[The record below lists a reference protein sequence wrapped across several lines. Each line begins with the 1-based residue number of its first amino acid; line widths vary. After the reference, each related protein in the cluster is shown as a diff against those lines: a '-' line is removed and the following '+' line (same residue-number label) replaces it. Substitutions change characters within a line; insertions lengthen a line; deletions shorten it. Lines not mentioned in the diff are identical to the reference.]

1 LPTALA
7 LLPLDT
13 ENPLTKQ
20 LMDNRQWQKDRQGQT
35 QLTALDVRAS
45 TAVGERH
52 GKDILLGLGLEGRQ
66 EKANTRYEEATAAFA
81 GFKAQRHVTAVH
93 GELQIPVTDRWDL
106 IASLR
111 HDEYSDVGG
120 TTNGKLASRLAINPL
135 WAVRGSWGSGF
146 RAPSVG
152 QTILLAEPY
161 VQTVLSGLTCSPD
174 LIAVTSKLTPTA
186 GSSGVYCRNAN
197 FIRVFTNGNPD
208 LKPETSEQMTFG
220 LALTPTRNFSIGADY
235 WRVQMKNTLQ
245 YESWAEALANP
256 RQHAEKFIAY
266 PILIQ
271 DTVNKTQFNDL
282 ALLLKMRNLGSSVKE
297 GVDIDV
303 RYRKPGDW
311 GRWLLGLQA
320 TYMLKSKERMSDTA
334 EWKTDLATYS
344 TSTKVVTPRF
354 KSQWTV
360 GLEQPD
366 VHWQMMI
373 NYTTGYKDKD
383 ITATRVDTQKSE
395 VISGRKVPGFVTADV
410 MALFKL
416 GTRTQIRAGVTN
428 VTNRTPPLS
437 FYSANDLSWGVNSD
451 QGSLMGRTVQLGLTH
466 KF

>member
-1 LPTALA
+1 
-7 LLPLDT
+7 
-13 ENPLTKQ
+13 
-20 LMDNRQWQKDRQGQT
+20 
-35 QLTALDVRAS
+35 
-45 TAVGERH
+45 
-52 GKDILLGLGLEGRQ
+52 
-66 EKANTRYEEATAAFA
+66 
-81 GFKAQRHVTAVH
+81 
-93 GELQIPVTDRWDL
+93 
-106 IASLR
+106 
-111 HDEYSDVGG
+111 
-120 TTNGKLASRLAINPL
+120 
-135 WAVRGSWGSGF
+135 
-146 RAPSVG
+146 
-152 QTILLAEPY
+152 
-161 VQTVLSGLTCSPD
+161 
-174 LIAVTSKLTPTA
+174 
-186 GSSGVYCRNAN
+186 
-197 FIRVFTNGNPD
+197 
-208 LKPETSEQMTFG
+208 
-220 LALTPTRNFSIGADY
+220 
-235 WRVQMKNTLQ
+235 
-245 YESWAEALANP
+245 
-256 RQHAEKFIAY
+256 
-266 PILIQ
+266 
-271 DTVNKTQFNDL
+271 
-282 ALLLKMRNLGSSVKE
+282 MRNLGSSVKE

-320 TYMLKSKERMSDTA
+320 TYMLKSKERMSDTV

-354 KSQWTV
+354 KSQWTA

-395 VISGRKVPGFVTADV
+395 VISGRKVPSFVTADV